1 LSTLFQ
7 IVMSTEIR
15 CYIFENHHGLIFNP
29 NSIRILREEHRI
41 IGCLTGNLPEY
52 PRQNNE
58 LGLPLELSLEE
69 CCVLADQQII
79 SLYQINLLLNDTNE
93 QDHLQYLA
101 ELDTEFQ
108 KQKIENGHERINEI
122 LLNRQSILQKNLNSS
137 SIESNS
143 ENDSFI
149 FSLLETNNAWQN
161 CSRSLED
168 NERNILLS
176 IIKQR
181 LKQFTFEYMLIKLP
195 LESKRTNLQIHSIS
209 TEELKQNLTLIEK
222 LRCDVFA
229 DLYLN
234 KNQKYWISN
243 GQKFG
248 GDYLIYFD
256 DPSRCHSIF
265 IITCILRNEIEQN
278 LTRIP
283 LTHLIA
289 RCRVAV
295 NVNKTCILA
304 SRKSSLS
311 SEIEYLTINWN
322 GF

>member
-1 LSTLFQ
+1 
-7 IVMSTEIR
+7 MSSEIR

-29 NSIRILREEHRI
+29 DSIRLLREEHRI

-79 SLYQINLLLNDTNE
+79 SLYQILLPLNDNE

-101 ELDTEFQ
+101 ELDSEFQ

-122 LLNRQSILQKNLNSS
+122 LVNRHSILQKNLSLLTEN
-137 SIESNS
+137 NS

-161 CSRSLED
+161 CLRTLE
-168 NERNILLS
+168 EHEKNILLN

-181 LKQFTFEYMLIKLP
+181 LQQFTFEYMLIKLP
-195 LESKRTNLQIHSIS
+195 LESKRTNLQLRSIT
-209 TEELKQNLTLIEK
+209 TEELKRNLKLIEQ
-222 LRCDVFA
+222 LRCDIFS

-243 GQKFG
+243 GEKFG
-248 GDYLIYFD
+248 GDYLIYLD
-256 DPSRCHSIF
+256 DPSRCHSTF
-265 IITCILRNEIEQN
+265 IITCILRNEIESN
-278 LTRIP
+278 LTMIP

-304 SRKSSLS
+304 SRKSSTSS

>member
-1 LSTLFQ
+1 
-7 IVMSTEIR
+7 MSTEIR

-29 NSIRILREEHRI
+29 NSIRILREEHQI

-79 SLYQINLLLNDTNE
+79 SLHQIISPLNDNE

-101 ELDTEFQ
+101 ELDIEFQ

-122 LLNRQSILQKNLNSS
+122 LLNRQSILQKNLSS
-137 SIESNS
+137 STEINS

-168 NERNILLS
+168 HERNILLS

-181 LKQFTFEYMLIKLP
+181 LKQFTFEYMLIKFP
-195 LESKRTNLQIHSIS
+195 LESKRTNLQIRLIT
-209 TEELKQNLTLIEK
+209 TEELKENLKLIEK

-234 KNQKYWISN
+234 KNKKYWISN

-256 DPSRCHSIF
+256 DPSRCHSTF

-304 SRKSSLS
+304 SRKSPTS

>member
-1 LSTLFQ
+1 
-7 IVMSTEIR
+7 MSTEIR

-79 SLYQINLLLNDTNE
+79 SLHQIISPLNDNE

-101 ELDTEFQ
+101 ELDIEFQ

-122 LLNRQSILQKNLNSS
+122 LLNRQSILQKNLSS
-137 SIESNS
+137 STEINS

-168 NERNILLS
+168 HERNILLS

-181 LKQFTFEYMLIKLP
+181 LKQFTFEYMLIKFP
-195 LESKRTNLQIHSIS
+195 LESKRTNLQIRLIT
-209 TEELKQNLTLIEK
+209 TEELKENLKLIEK

-234 KNQKYWISN
+234 KNKKYWISN

-256 DPSRCHSIF
+256 DPSRCHSTF

-304 SRKSSLS
+304 SRKSPTS

>member
-1 LSTLFQ
+1 
-7 IVMSTEIR
+7 MSSEIR

-29 NSIRILREEHRI
+29 ISIRILREEHRI

-69 CCVLADQQII
+69 CCVLSDQQII
-79 SLYQINLLLNDTNE
+79 SLYQIILPIDDTE
-93 QDHLQYLA
+93 QDHVQYLSSL
-101 ELDTEFQ
+101 ENEFE
-108 KQKIENGHERINEI
+108 KQKIENGHERITEI
-122 LLNRQSILQKNLNSS
+122 LLNRQSILQKTNLST
-137 SIESNS
+137 SIENTSD
-143 ENDSFI
+143 NDSFI

-168 NERNILLS
+168 NERDILLS

-181 LKQFTFEYMLIKLP
+181 LKQFTFEYMLIKLS
-195 LESKRTNLQIHSIS
+195 LESKRTNLNLSRIS
-209 TEELKQNLTLIEK
+209 TNKLKENLKLSEQ
-222 LRCDVFA
+222 LRCDVFK

-234 KNQKYWISN
+234 SKEKYWISN

-256 DPSRCHSIF
+256 DPSRCHSTF
-265 IITCILRNEIEQN
+265 IIICMLRNEIEEN

-304 SRKSSLS
+304 SRKSSIS
-311 SEIEYLTINWN
+311 SSDIEYLTINWN

>member
-1 LSTLFQ
+1 MTSQ
-7 IVMSTEIR
+7 IC

-29 NSIRILREEHRI
+29 DSIRVLREKYRI
-41 IGCLTGNLPEY
+41 IGCLIGNLPEY

-58 LGLPLELSLEE
+58 LGLPLELSREE

-79 SLYQINLLLNDTNE
+79 SMYEIILPFNDSE
-93 QDHLQYLA
+93 HDHLQYLN
-101 ELDTEFQ
+101 ELDNEFQ
-108 KQKIENGHERINEI
+108 KQKIQNGHERINEI
-122 LLNRQSILQKNLNSS
+122 LINRQSILQKKFQTFNENNL
-137 SIESNS
+137 
-143 ENDSFI
+143 ENDEFI
-149 FSLLETNNAWQN
+149 LSLLEKNNAWLN
-161 CSRSLED
+161 CSKSLD
-168 NERNILLS
+168 DDERIFLLNI
-176 IIKQR
+176 IQQR
-181 LKQFTFEYMLIKLP
+181 LKQFTLEYMFIKLP
-195 LESKRTNLQIHSIS
+195 IESKRTNLQIRLITSK
-209 TEELKQNLTLIEK
+209 ELKQNLKFIEQ

-256 DPSRCHSIF
+256 DPSRCHSTF
-265 IITCILRNEIEQN
+265 IVTCVLRNEIERN
-278 LTRIP
+278 STIIP

-295 NVNKTCILA
+295 NVNKICILA
-304 SRKSSLS
+304 SRKSSTS
-311 SEIEYLTINWN
+311 SDIEYLTINWN